1 MLPVHFQWLNIGRC
15 QNPLLKLRLVSIKAP
30 LWLVTRS
37 TSSGKAGSVPCGRGC
52 RQSLLEIHLPWE
64 PAAPGSVLGNIIAVN
79 ALLKDWFCM
88 RSLCKQSL
96 GTKWSIFI
104 SMHNANAICH
114 ADGRCHDSLC
124 LTVTWAVSWGEN
136 AHSAPIGTSLGE
148 FWLNA
153 SGWEKNIEQHSL
165 SMEGGHED
173 HWVQF
178 YAESLILVF
187 QRKVLISFASSKL
200 FYSWGNRSTHG
211 VLVLM
216 TEFSCITLDLHL
228 ADEDA
233 CQFPQCPE
241 LLGVSH
247 RLSELTGCW
256 QCN

>member
-104 SMHNANAICH
+104 SMHNTNAICH
-114 ADGRCHDSLC
+114 ADGRCHDCLC

-153 SGWEKNIEQHSL
+153 SGLEKAIEQHSL
-165 SMEGGHED
+165 SWKG
-173 HWVQF
+173 VTRIT
-178 YAESLILVF
+178 ESNSM
-187 QRKVLISFASSKL
+187 QRV
-200 FYSWGNRSTHG
+200 
-211 VLVLM
+211 
-216 TEFSCITLDLHL
+216 
-228 ADEDA
+228 
-233 CQFPQCPE
+233 
-241 LLGVSH
+241 
-247 RLSELTGCW
+247 
-256 QCN
+256 